1 MTISGYC
8 QLVNSADIY
17 FRIIPAPLN
26 HGSAVNAKS
35 TDTDPTEFFFLLAV
49 DSQRAQLHRNLYR
62 VNQDPQCKRAASFPP

>member
-1 MTISGYC
+1 M
-8 QLVNSADIY
+8 
-17 FRIIPAPLN
+17 N

-35 TDTDPTEFFFLLAV
+35 TDTDPTEFFFLPAV

>member
-17 FRIIPAPLN
+17 FRIISAPLN
-26 HGSAVNAKS
+26 HGGAVN
-35 TDTDPTEFFFLLAV
+35 DTSADADPTEFFFLLAV
-49 DSQRAQLHRNLYR
+49 NSRRAQLHRNLYR